1 MALLKFKVKAPKE
14 LQSRLKDVGKK
25 HDMGDADQVVDHF
38 ISKGLKVY
46 EAPEDQPLKKQLDHV
61 VEEQGYSDRD
71 ELIEHLLLRGLRA
84 YEEDADDPEA
94 LAARLRGLGY
104 ID

>member
-1 MALLKFKVKAPKE
+1 MALLKFKVKPPKA
-14 LQSRLKDVGKK
+14 LHARLKDVGKK
-25 HDMGDADQVVDHF
+25 HDMGDADEVVNHF
-38 ISKGLKVY
+38 ISKGLMVY
-46 EAPEDQPLKKQLDHV
+46 EAPEGQSLKKQLDHV
-61 VEEQGYSDRD
+61 VDEQGYSDRD

-84 YEEDADDPEA
+84 YEEEADDPEA

>member
-14 LQSRLKDVGKK
+14 LHSRLKDVGKN
-25 HDMGDADQVVDHF
+25 HDLGDMDAVVNHF
-38 ISKGLKVY
+38 MTRGLKAY
-46 EAPEDQPLKKQLDHV
+46 DAPEDESLKKQIDHV
-61 VEEQGYSDRD
+61 VDEQGYSGRD
-71 ELIEHLLLRGLRA
+71 ELVEHLLLRGLRA
-84 YEEDADDPEA
+84 YEEEADDPEA

>member
-1 MALLKFKVKAPKE
+1 MGLLSFKVKAPKE
-14 LQSRLKDVGKK
+14 LHDRLKSVGQK
-25 HDMGDADQVVDHF
+25 HDLGDMEAVVNHF
-38 ISKGLKVY
+38 ITKGLQVY
-46 EAPEDQPLKKQLDHV
+46 EAPEGPVKKQLDHV
-61 VEEQGYSDRD
+61 VDEQGYSGRD

-84 YEEDADDPEA
+84 YEEDAEDPEA

>member
-1 MALLKFKVKAPKE
+1 MALLKFKVKPPKE
-14 LQSRLKDVGKK
+14 LHSRLKEVGKK
-25 HDMGDADQVVDHF
+25 HDMGDLDQVVEHF
-38 ISKGLKVY
+38 ISKGLRVY
-46 EAPEDQPLKKQLDHV
+46 EAPEKSSLKKQLDQV
-61 VEEQGYSDRD
+61 VDEQGYSDRN

-84 YEEDADDPEA
+84 YEEDAADPEA

>member
-1 MALLKFKVKAPKE
+1 MALLGFKIKPPKE
-14 LQSRLKDVGKK
+14 LQARLKEVGKK
-25 HDMGDADQVVDHF
+25 HDLGDTDGVVDHF
-38 ISKGLKVY
+38 VQKGLAVY
-46 EAPEDQPLKKQLDHV
+46 EAPKAASLKKQLDHV
-61 VEEQGYSDRD
+61 VEEQGYSSRD

>member
-1 MALLKFKVKAPKE
+1 MALLKFKVKPPKE
-14 LQSRLKDVGKK
+14 LQGRLKEVGKK
-25 HDMGDADQVVDHF
+25 HDLGDVDNVVDHF
-38 ISKGLKVY
+38 ITRGLKVY
-46 EAPEDQPLKKQLDHV
+46 EAPEHESLKNQLDHV
-61 VEEQGYSDRD
+61 VEDQGYSSRD

-84 YEEDADDPEA
+84 YEEDAEDPEA

>member
-14 LQSRLKDVGKK
+14 LQARLKEVGSK
-25 HDMGDADQVVDHF
+25 HDLGDLDGVVNHF
-38 ISKGLKVY
+38 MTRGLTAY
-46 EAPEDQPLKKQLDHV
+46 EAPEGDSIKKQIDHV
-61 VEEQGYSDRD
+61 VEEQGYSGRD
-71 ELIEHLLLRGLRA
+71 ELVEHLLLRGLRA
-84 YEEDADDPEA
+84 YEEEADDPEA